1 MNTTRGKKINFI
13 PIILVF
19 VLLSAGSSWLTS
31 IATIPLQMGR
41 ALVMGELYAGP
52 LERIVDEQGSVYLG
66 IVTTSIEG
74 EAVFIPAE
82 RLEDITLDYFRE
94 VDQAVLVDE
103 ASGGTFWLTYEDLL
117 LSYGILIVVFFV
129 TRIALFLLL
138 YLLYSFRIMDNQT
151 IATIKKGMHLLIK
164 PLRMLALG
172 YILWTF
178 YQLHIFGSEA
188 ESESFSVFVLIYVLY
203 FLFVIGKRL
212 WTIRQVRAIRKP
224 KEESSYQS
232 KEVVNAAYEMTHP
245 KTNHQVLHDND
256 LIKRKRVTFKHQTS
270 RYN

>member
-13 PIILVF
+13 PIILVLI
-19 VLLSAGSSWLTS
+19 LLSAGSSWVSS

-41 ALVMGELYAGP
+41 ALVTGNLYTGP
-52 LERIVDEQGSVYLG
+52 LERIVDEQGRVHLG
-66 IVTTSIEG
+66 IATTQREG

-103 ASGGTFWLTYEDLL
+103 TSGGTFWLTYEDLL
-117 LSYGILIVVFFV
+117 LSYGILLVVFF
-129 TRIALFLLL
+129 IARMAVFLLL
-138 YLLYSFRIMDNQT
+138 YLLYSFRIMENQT
-151 IATIKKGMHLLIK
+151 IATIKKGMHLVIK
-164 PLRMLALG
+164 PMRMLALG

-178 YQLHIFGSEA
+178 YQFRIFGSEEEA
-188 ESESFSVFVLIYVLY
+188 ESFSVFMLIYALY

-212 WTIRQVRAIRKP
+212 WAFRGVGAIRTP
-224 KEESSYQS
+224 KEASSYQS
-232 KEVVNAAYEMTHP
+232 REVVHAAYEMTRP
-245 KTNHQVLHDND
+245 ETDQQLLHDND
-256 LIKRKRVTFKHQTS
+256 LIKRKKITFKHQTS